1 MNVGLISLPKSAASF
16 LNSMA
21 QDQGR
26 KEEVFGTISLE
37 DRYCGEVLTS

>member
-1 MNVGLISLPKSAASF
+1 MNVGLIQLPKSASNF

-26 KEEVFGTISLE
+26 KEEVFGTINME